1 MKAKKPLLDET
12 TLYAE
17 QVVRGDIPSC
27 RFVKLACR
35 RHLNDL
41 LRKDIWFD
49 VRAARRFFRYC
60 TLLSHYKGPDRGK
73 PINLELWQKFV
84 FGNIYGWKKVVDG
97 EKTNLWRFNENY
109 VEIPRK
115 NGKTTISAAAASYDA
130 SLVEGTGAEVYCLA
144 TKEDQAMLLYN
155 DIAAYIAKSGEL
167 ATMFEILKGKKTIY
181 AAQSSRTSFIKP
193 LGADSQRLDGL
204 NPLAAYCDELHAW
217 PHRDLYD
224 VMMEAFGARTNW
236 HITSITTAGNNRE
249 GICYEQRDHIINILE
264 GRMVADNKFGIIYTV
279 DKEQMTNWRDERNWY
294 IANPNLGTGKQL
306 EYMRTRCLNAIQQ
319 PSSLNAFLN
328 KQLNIW
334 TDVAE
339 AWLNVEQWNAC
350 AITYDDKFLR
360 GKHCVVGLDLARVND
375 LSAVAYVFPKQ
386 EGLDRMHVLVDYYL
400 PKDSIKAKGHR
411 DKFNYADLEKGGWI
425 VLTDGPS
432 TDYEYIRRDIKAKST
447 AMGFRVNEITYDRH
461 FSGELVVSLS
471 QDGFKMEEIG
481 MGFISLAY
489 PTAELERLVVCN
501 EFRHNNNPILNWN
514 AANVV
519 IRRDAANNIKPDKEL
534 SIRKIDGIVAII
546 MAIGR
551 LPKAAGPSVY
561 EKRGLLRFGLVKH
574 KR

>member
-1 MKAKKPLLDET
+1 MKVKKPLLDET

-17 QVVRGDIPSC
+17 RVVAGNIPAC
-27 RFVKLACR
+27 RYVRLACR

-60 TLLSHYKGPDRGK
+60 EMLSHYKGPDRGK
-73 PINLELWQKFV
+73 PIKLELWQKFV
-84 FGNIYGWKKVVDG
+84 FGNIYGWKRVIDG
-97 EKTNLWRFNENY
+97 EKTDLWRFNVNY
-109 VEIPRK
+109 IEIPRK

-130 SLVEGTGAEVYCLA
+130 ALCEETGAEVYCLA

-155 DIAAYIAKSGEL
+155 DIAAYIAKSPAL
-167 ATMFEILKGKKTIY
+167 AKVFEILKGKKTIY
-181 AAQSSRTSFIKP
+181 ASDSARTSFIKP

-204 NPLAAYCDELHAW
+204 NPLSAYCDELHAW
-217 PHRDLYD
+217 PERDLWD

-236 HITSITTAGNNRE
+236 HMTAITTAGNNRE
-249 GICYEQRDHIINILE
+249 GICYDERDHVINILE

-279 DKEQMTNWRDERNWY
+279 DKEQEVNWRDERNWY

-306 EYMRTRCLNAIQQ
+306 EYMRTRCLAAIQQ

-339 AWLNVEQWNAC
+339 AWLNVDQWMAC
-350 AITYDDKFLR
+350 GMDYKPTFLN
-360 GKHCVVGLDLARVND
+360 GKHCIVALDLARVND

-386 EGLDRMHVLVDYYL
+386 LGLDCMHVLVDYYM

-411 DKFNYADLEKGGWI
+411 DRMNYSDLSKQGWI

-447 AMGFRVNEITYDRH
+447 ALGFRVDEITYDRH

-471 QDGFKMEEIG
+471 QDGFKMEETG
-481 MGFISLAY
+481 MGFISMAF
-489 PTAELERLVVCN
+489 PTAELERLVVCA

-534 SIRKIDGIVAII
+534 SIKKIDGIVAII
-546 MAIGR
+546 MGIGR
-551 LPKAAGPSVY
+551 VPRAAGPSVY
-561 EKRGLLRFGLVKH
+561 EKRGFLKFGLNTRK
-574 KR
+574 